1 MIDRVQVCFHMK
13 SNCLLI
19 DLKETII
26 RKLRRN
32 SCTFLLPQAV
42 EFKERELFLI
52 TRVWQVLEH
61 IGEYLYYFLF
71 LLVSR
76 TGTVGWTECW
86 VLKCALAI
94 IASNSLHNHGDQ
106 KYHAHVTTLR
116 ILNKFIEINFSVGC
130 MVWPWYCLLQDNNQ

>member
-1 MIDRVQVCFHMK
+1 MIDRVQVSFHMK

-52 TRVWQVLEH
+52 TRV
-61 IGEYLYYFLF
+61 
-71 LLVSR
+71 
-76 TGTVGWTECW
+76 
-86 VLKCALAI
+86 
-94 IASNSLHNHGDQ
+94 
-106 KYHAHVTTLR
+106 
-116 ILNKFIEINFSVGC
+116 
-130 MVWPWYCLLQDNNQ
+130 